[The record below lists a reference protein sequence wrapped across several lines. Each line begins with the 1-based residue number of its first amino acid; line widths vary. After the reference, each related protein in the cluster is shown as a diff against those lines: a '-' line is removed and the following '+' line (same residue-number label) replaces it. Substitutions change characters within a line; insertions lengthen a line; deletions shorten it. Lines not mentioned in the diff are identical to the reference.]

1 VHSYSMTPAQPDP
14 ATTLAE
20 EVIRTLDDLNGS
32 HPGYRPAH
40 AKGILLSGRF
50 TPSPHAAALTRA
62 PHIQRNSTPVTV
74 RFSDTTGIPAIPDND
89 PNASPR
95 GMAIRFHLADHVHT
109 DIIAHSVDA
118 FPARTVEEFLQL
130 LQAIRASGPG
140 APSPLPIETFLGT
153 HPAALAYIQTPKPLP
168 VSFSKESFFA
178 VSAYRFINRE
188 GTAKYG
194 RYRIRPDG
202 AGEYLD
208 AEAAKQQAPNF
219 LFDDIRSRLGQGPLK
234 MRIAVQAA
242 APEDTVDDSTV
253 AWPKE
258 RPEVEFGTV
267 ELMSVLPESDAEQQQ
282 IIFDPIPR
290 VDGIEPSGDPV
301 LEPRATVYLMS
312 GRRRRHEVRGEQ

>member
-1 VHSYSMTPAQPDP
+1 MTPAKPDP
-14 ATTLAE
+14 TTTIAE
-20 EVIRTLDDLNGS
+20 KVVQAFDDINGS

-50 TPSPHAAALTRA
+50 TPSPRATALTRA

-89 PNASPR
+89 PNAAPR

-130 LQAIRASGPG
+130 LQAIHASGPG

-153 HPAALAYIQTPKPLP
+153 HPAALAFIQAPKPLP

-178 VSAYRFINRE
+178 VNAYRFINRE
-188 GTAKYG
+188 GAAQYG

-208 AEAAKQQAPNF
+208 EAAAKQQAPNF
-219 LFDDIRSRLGQGPLK
+219 LFDDIKGRLAQGTLR
-234 MRIAVQAA
+234 MRIAVQVA
-242 APEDTVDDSTV
+242 APEDVVNDSTV

-258 RPEVEFGTV
+258 RPEVDFGTV
-267 ELMSVLPESDAEQQQ
+267 ELMSVLPDNASEQQH

-290 VDGIEPSGDPV
+290 VDGIEPSGDPL
-301 LEPRATVYLMS
+301 LEPRATIYLMS
-312 GRRRRHEVRGEQ
+312 GRRRRHAERGEQ